1 MSEDHDQF
9 WANFFGV
16 SRSDLNH
23 AGTSIVVHAKL
34 AGYCGVWF
42 FKHADRLIVSAPEG
56 WFEHLQKPEGV
67 LEHQLF
73 TNESFLKKVFGGH
86 FERSIGPA
94 YHGSLEPT
102 DFRPVFSS
110 HVRALSDRDG
120 TARAV
125 FEKECGLAA
134 WEDSGLDQANQ
145 HLVAHFENERITAM
159 AGYRPWND
167 TAGDPCVLVHPDCR
181 ARGLGTVVVSEV
193 IRLAL
198 LENNPLEN
206 KVLLYQTLESN
217 IGAVRLAQKLGYQH
231 YASHLAVR
239 LTANVP

>member
-9 WANFFGV
+9 WASFFGV
-16 SRSDLNH
+16 ATSDLNR
-23 AGTSIVVHAKL
+23 AGISIVTHAKL

-56 WFEHLQKPEGV
+56 WLEHLQKLEGV
-67 LEHQLF
+67 LEDQF
-73 TNESFLKKVFGGH
+73 FANESFLKKVFGGQ

-94 YHGSLEPT
+94 YHGSLEPA

-110 HVRALSDRDG
+110 HVRALADRDAE
-120 TARAV
+120 ARAV
-125 FEKECGLAA
+125 FEKECGLEA
-134 WEDSGLDQANQ
+134 WNDSGLDQASQ

-159 AGYRPWND
+159 AGYRSWND

-198 LENNPLEN
+198 LEN
-206 KVLLYQTLESN
+206 KMLLYQTLESN
-217 IGAVRLAQKLGYQH
+217 LAAVRLAQKLGYRQ

-239 LTANVP
+239 LTANVS

>member
-1 MSEDHDQF
+1 
-9 WANFFGV
+9 
-16 SRSDLNH
+16 LNR

-34 AGYCGVWF
+34 AGYRGVWF
-42 FKHADRLIVSAPEG
+42 FKHQDRLIVSAPEG
-56 WFEHLQKPEGV
+56 WLEHLQKLEGV

-73 TNESFLKKVFGGH
+73 ANESFLKKVFGSF

-110 HVRALSDRDG
+110 HVRALSDRDVE
-120 TARAV
+120 TRVV

-134 WEDSGLDQANQ
+134 WEDSGLDQASQ

-159 AGYRPWND
+159 AGYRSWSD
-167 TAGDPCVLVHPDCR
+167 TAGDPCVLVHPGC
-181 ARGLGTVVVSEV
+181 ARGLGTVVVRKV
-193 IRLAL
+193 ICLAL
-198 LENNPLEN
+198 LENNLPEE

-217 IGAVRLAQKLGYQH
+217 IGAVRLARQLGYQQ

-239 LTANVP
+239 LTLNMP